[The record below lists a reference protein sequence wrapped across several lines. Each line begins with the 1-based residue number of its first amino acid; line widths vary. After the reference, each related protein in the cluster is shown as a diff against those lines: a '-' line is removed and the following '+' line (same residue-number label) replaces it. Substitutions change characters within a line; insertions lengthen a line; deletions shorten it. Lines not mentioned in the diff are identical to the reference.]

1 MALLLAACAGAASV
15 NTNPG
20 PSATT
25 TPGATTTAA
34 AAKEEPMKLASPAFE
49 ELETIPTEYTCDGEN
64 VSPPL
69 QIENLPKGT
78 RTLVLIVDDP
88 DAPGGTW
95 DHWVA
100 FDIAPTAEIARDVG
114 PLGIAGLNSWDTTG
128 YGGPCPPS
136 GTHRY
141 VHQVYALDTELGLAE
156 GATKAEVLEATE
168 GHVIAEATLIGLY
181 ER

>member
-1 MALLLAACAGAASV
+1 MTLLLTACAGAGSV
-15 NTNPG
+15 
-20 PSATT
+20 TT
-25 TPGATTTAA
+25 TPGTLSTTTLGATA
-34 AAKEEPMKLASPAFE
+34 TAVAKEEPMKLASPAFE
-49 ELETIPTEYTCDGEN
+49 EREMIPTEYTCDGDN

-69 QIENLPKGT
+69 QIDNLPEGAL
-78 RTLVLIVDDP
+78 TLVLIVDDP

-100 FDIAPTAEIARDVG
+100 FDIAPASEITRDVG
-114 PLGIAGLNSWDTTG
+114 ELGIAGLNSWGTIG

-156 GATKAEVLEATE
+156 GATKSEVLEAME
-168 GHVIAEATLIGLY
+168 GHIIAAATLTGVY